1 MKKVGQ
7 LVAVGLLFH
16 GKHRG
21 LRLFSQHFFL
31 FAFNDK
37 TNKRSWIEVQ
47 GLVMQVCPSS
57 ILAPQQLQEGRNG
70 GGIYN
75 TKKEKEK
82 KSLECCCP
90 LEAWRF
96 DLAVVVTLVEPTFKV
111 WILLVVNPGYSL

>member
-57 ILAPQQLQEGRNG
+57 ILAPQQLQEGG
-70 GGIYN
+70 LIYN
-75 TKKEKEK
+75 TKKK
-82 KSLECCCP
+82 KKKRVLSVAAP
-90 LEAWRF
+90 LGRGGLTWQ
-96 DLAVVVTLVEPTFKV
+96 
-111 WILLVVNPGYSL
+111 WW

>member
-57 ILAPQQLQEGRNG
+57 ILAPQQLWGGGRNG
-70 GGIYN
+70 GGY
-75 TKKEKEK
+75 TTPKKK
-82 KSLECCCP
+82 KKKRVLSVAAP
-90 LEAWRF
+90 LGRGGLTWQ
-96 DLAVVVTLVEPTFKV
+96 
-111 WILLVVNPGYSL
+111 WW

>member
-57 ILAPQQLQEGRNG
+57 ILAPQQLRG
-70 GGIYN
+70 GGGTGEDIQHQKKR
-75 TKKEKEK
+75 KKE
-82 KSLECCCP
+82 S
-90 LEAWRF
+90 
-96 DLAVVVTLVEPTFKV
+96 
-111 WILLVVNPGYSL
+111 